1 MRAVTFLRQ
10 QLLLLFVC
18 LLPVDGRG
26 GDGYAACQQEEQR
39 LQAAVAEQCSGLP
52 YFLNPSACFNTRKAL
67 APYGKGKCRDI
78 AAAEGGA
85 KQVEPAAA
93 AALPVQPPAA
103 AVAVPALPVQPQLS
117 SGRKGGSASPPT
129 EIEQLRIDIEKL
141 REELQRLEAELIR
154 YLRK

>member
-1 MRAVTFLRQ
+1 MRAVIFLQ
-10 QLLLLFVC
+10 LLLLLLFVC

-39 LQAAVAEQCSGLP
+39 LQAAVAEQCNGLP

-93 AALPVQPPAA
+93 ALPVQPPAA
-103 AVAVPALPVQPQLS
+103 AVAAPEAPVQPQLS
-117 SGRKGGSASPPT
+117 SGRKGGNVTPPT

>member
-85 KQVEPAAA
+85 KQAEPAAA
-93 AALPVQPPAA
+93 
-103 AVAVPALPVQPQLS
+103 ALPVQPQLS

-129 EIEQLRIDIEKL
+129 EIEQLRIDIDKL